1 MEWFTDTN
9 QNFQLSWWLRDI
21 TQMKQSVIPHE
32 ILMRAPLPSSE
43 SGKFCVFY
51 ETQSIK
57 ISTFLNTATASASFM
72 LM

>member
-1 MEWFTDTN
+1 
-9 QNFQLSWWLRDI
+9 
-21 TQMKQSVIPHE
+21 MKQSVIPHE

-43 SGKFCVFY
+43 SGKFFVFY